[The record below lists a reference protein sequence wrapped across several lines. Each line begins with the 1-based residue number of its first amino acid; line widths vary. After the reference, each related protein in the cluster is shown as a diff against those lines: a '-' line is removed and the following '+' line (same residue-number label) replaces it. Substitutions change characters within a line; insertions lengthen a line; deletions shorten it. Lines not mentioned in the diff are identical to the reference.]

1 MENTYI
7 EDRSDYQK
15 KERGINLK
23 QFLFLCLSNW
33 QWFVISV
40 IICLGLAFLYI
51 KHTAP
56 TYTRNALV
64 MIRTNEKGTSM
75 SANSAMLQDL
85 GINNGNSPV
94 DNEIAIIGSPDL
106 MRDVVRRLRLNISY
120 STRKGIRTE
129 DLYGSTLPVTVTM
142 PDIPEEDN
150 ASFKLH
156 LQSNGDFTI
165 TDLKLKKKTFERA
178 PIHGRLGVPVSTPLG
193 RITVNPAKGFEKMAR
208 DSKIDINV
216 SRVSV
221 RTAAKNYAA
230 SLKST
235 VDKKMRNVVELTWTG
250 PSIEKATDILNTLIA
265 AYNDTWMLDKRE
277 MANSSS
283 DFIDER
289 IQVLQKELG
298 NVDHDI
304 SQFKSNNMLPD
315 VTAAAQLYMT
325 QASKGEEDLKQLE
338 NQAYMLRYVRN
349 SLRDNKNGYKPLPS
363 SLGVMDAPALTQQL
377 VQYNTRVSERNSLA
391 SQSSENNPLLTTM
404 DAELDA
410 SRHALLAT
418 MDNEI
423 AAIQEQIKTQ
433 QNLMGHARSQIASNP
448 NQARYLLSV
457 ERQQKVKEELYL
469 FLLQKREENQLNQA
483 LSSSNTRMIRTTDGP
498 DTPVA
503 PRKAIILLLALVC
516 GIAIPGGIL
525 YMKEANVSVVRNRK
539 DISGLTIPFAGELPF
554 DGKAKKSFSS
564 AGRHKEMAVVAVKAN
579 SRNVINEAFRV
590 IRTNLEFMRGRD
602 TKPQVV
608 MVTSASPGSGKTYI
622 TFNLAKSFSIKGKK
636 VLVMD
641 MDLRKASLSKYG
653 DRHKYGIADYL
664 ADRIQNIN
672 DVIQPVQDA
681 QGMYLI
687 PVGTLPPNPTELL
700 FSEKLPGLLDQLRK
714 EYDYVFI
721 DCPPVEVVADS
732 SIIASHADSTIF
744 VVRAGL
750 FPLDMLDMLEGYYKD
765 NKFPNLSIILN
776 GTIYS
781 EGSVVGHYGNG
792 FGTYGYGI
800 QYKYGKD

>member
-1 MENTYI
+1 M
-7 EDRSDYQK
+7 
-15 KERGINLK
+15 
-23 QFLFLCLSNW
+23 
-33 QWFVISV
+33 
-40 IICLGLAFLYI
+40 
-51 KHTAP
+51 
-56 TYTRNALV
+56 
-64 MIRTNEKGTSM
+64 
-75 SANSAMLQDL
+75 
-85 GINNGNSPV
+85 
-94 DNEIAIIGSPDL
+94 
-106 MRDVVRRLRLNISY
+106 
-120 STRKGIRTE
+120 
-129 DLYGSTLPVTVTM
+129 
-142 PDIPEEDN
+142 
-150 ASFKLH
+150 
-156 LQSNGDFTI
+156 
-165 TDLKLKKKTFERA
+165 
-178 PIHGRLGVPVSTPLG
+178 
-193 RITVNPAKGFEKMAR
+193 
-208 DSKIDINV
+208 
-216 SRVSV
+216 
-221 RTAAKNYAA
+221 
-230 SLKST
+230 
-235 VDKKMRNVVELTWTG
+235 
-250 PSIEKATDILNTLIA
+250 
-265 AYNDTWMLDKRE
+265 
-277 MANSSS
+277 
-283 DFIDER
+283 
-289 IQVLQKELG
+289 
-298 NVDHDI
+298 
-304 SQFKSNNMLPD
+304 
-315 VTAAAQLYMT
+315 
-325 QASKGEEDLKQLE
+325 
-338 NQAYMLRYVRN
+338 
-349 SLRDNKNGYKPLPS
+349 
-363 SLGVMDAPALTQQL
+363 
-377 VQYNTRVSERNSLA
+377 
-391 SQSSENNPLLTTM
+391 
-404 DAELDA
+404 
-410 SRHALLAT
+410 
-418 MDNEI
+418 
-423 AAIQEQIKTQ
+423 
-433 QNLMGHARSQIASNP
+433 QNLMGHAISQIASNP
-448 NQARYLLSV
+448 NQARYLISV

-483 LSSSNTRMIRTTDGP
+483 ISSSNTRMIRTTDGP

-525 YMKEANVSVVRNRK
+525 YLKEANVSVVRNRK

-636 VLVMD
+636 VLVID

-653 DRHKYGIADYL
+653 DRHNYGIADYL

-681 QGMYLI
+681 QGMFLI
-687 PVGTLPPNPTELL
+687 PVGTMPPNPTELL
-700 FSEKLPGLLDQLRK
+700 FSDKLPGLLDQLRQ

-792 FGTYGYGI
+792 FSTYGYGI

>member
-23 QFLFLCLSNW
+23 QFLFLCLYNW
-33 QWFVISV
+33 KWFVISV

-64 MIRTNEKGTSM
+64 MIRTDEKGTSM

-221 RTAAKNYAA
+221 RAAAKNYSA

-235 VDKKMRNVVELTWTG
+235 VDKKMWNVVELTWTG

-265 AYNDTWMLDKRE
+265 SYNDTWMLDKRE

-410 SRHALLAT
+410 SRHALLVT

-483 LSSSNTRMIRTTDGP
+483 ISSSNTRMIRTTDGP

-525 YMKEANVSVVRNRK
+525 YLKEANVSVVRNRK

-636 VLVMD
+636 VLVID

-653 DRHKYGIADYL
+653 DRHNYGIADYL

-681 QGMYLI
+681 QGMFLI
-687 PVGTLPPNPTELL
+687 PVGTMPPNPTELL
-700 FSEKLPGLLDQLRK
+700 FSDKLPALFDQLRK

>member
-23 QFLFLCLSNW
+23 QFLFLCLYNW
-33 QWFVISV
+33 KWFVISV

-64 MIRTNEKGTSM
+64 MIRTDEKGTSM

-221 RTAAKNYAA
+221 RAAAKNYSA

-235 VDKKMRNVVELTWTG
+235 VDKKMWNVVELTWTG

-265 AYNDTWMLDKRE
+265 SYNDTWMLDKRE

-410 SRHALLAT
+410 SRHALLVT

-483 LSSSNTRMIRTTDGP
+483 ISSSNTRMIRTTDGP

-503 PRKAIILLLALVC
+503 PRKAIILLLALVF

-525 YMKEANVSVVRNRK
+525 YLKEANVSVVRNRK

-608 MVTSASPGSGKTYI
+608 MVTSASSGSGKTYI
-622 TFNLAKSFSIKGKK
+622 TFNLAKSFSIKDKK
-636 VLVMD
+636 VLVID

-653 DRHKYGIADYL
+653 DRHNYGIADYL

-681 QGMYLI
+681 QGMFLI
-687 PVGTLPPNPTELL
+687 PVGTMPPNPTELL
-700 FSEKLPGLLDQLRK
+700 FSDKLPGLLDQLRQ

>member
-33 QWFVISV
+33 QWFAISV

-64 MIRTNEKGTSM
+64 MIRTNDDGNSM
-75 SANSAMLQDL
+75 SANTAMLQDL
-85 GINNGNSPV
+85 GINNGNTPV

-221 RTAAKNYAA
+221 RAAAKNYAG

-235 VDKKMRNVVELTWTG
+235 VDKKMSNVVELTWTG

-410 SRHALLAT
+410 SRHALLVT

-483 LSSSNTRMIRTTDGP
+483 ISSSNTRMIRTTDGP

-525 YMKEANVSVVRNRK
+525 YLKEANVSVVRNRK

-622 TFNLAKSFSIKGKK
+622 TFNLAKSFSIKDKK
-636 VLVMD
+636 VLVID

-653 DRHKYGIADYL
+653 DRHNYGIADYL

-681 QGMYLI
+681 QGMFLI
-687 PVGTLPPNPTELL
+687 PVGTMPPNPTELL
-700 FSEKLPGLLDQLRK
+700 FSDKLPGLLDQLRQ

-792 FGTYGYGI
+792 FSTYGYGI